1 LLVGISGLA
10 SGILV
15 VSANGWMNSPTG
27 FELID
32 GVFTNIDPIAALLN
46 PAWFFQAV
54 HMCLAAFTATGFAV
68 AGIHAFHII
77 KGNRV
82 AAHTHAFKIAIIF
95 GAIAALVQPISGDL
109 SAKDIAQRQPAK
121 LAAME
126 AHYETA
132 TSVPLFIGGLVDE
145 ENQKVDYKIEIPGA
159 LSFLAFG
166 DFNAEVKGLND
177 FPPNEIPP
185 VAITHYAFQVMVG
198 LGGVL
203 ILVALIY
210 FLSFR
215 FKKWQSSKLF
225 WWLFVLAT
233 PMGFIALEAGW
244 TVTEVGRQP
253 WIIYKIMKTAEAV
266 TPMPGIQFS
275 AILYLLIYFFLAL
288 AIIWLMRRQI
298 TVFNQLKS

>member
-1 LLVGISGLA
+1 
-10 SGILV
+10 
-15 VSANGWMNSPTG
+15 
-27 FELID
+27 
-32 GVFTNIDPIAALLN
+32 
-46 PAWFFQAV
+46 
-54 HMCLAAFTATGFAV
+54 
-68 AGIHAFHII
+68 
-77 KGNRV
+77 
-82 AAHTHAFKIAIIF
+82 
-95 GAIAALVQPISGDL
+95 
-109 SAKDIAQRQPAK
+109 
-121 LAAME
+121 
-126 AHYETA
+126 
-132 TSVPLFIGGLVDE
+132 
-145 ENQKVDYKIEIPGA
+145 
-159 LSFLAFG
+159 
-166 DFNAEVKGLND
+166 
-177 FPPNEIPP
+177 
-185 VAITHYAFQVMVG
+185 MVG